1 MSSYIIVVAI
11 FLVTC
16 GGVYAITE
24 VMAQRSRR
32 VRDRLS
38 NITGGFTYGAAG
50 VLEPMEDAAPVS
62 RSMFS
67 SAGGDVLPTVSAYL
81 QGSSLGRDLRMAMH
95 RAGVKLRPAEFVG
108 ICIASV
114 IGMAMIGLFLTSR
127 IWMCLIMGA
136 IGYAVPVVMLKMKQN
151 KRRNEFDGQ
160 LPDALTLISSSLR
173 TGYSFTSSC
182 EMIITEMPAPISEE
196 FAWARGEAQL
206 GVPMEQA
213 LGRMVERVN
222 SYDLDLAVTAVSIQ
236 VQVGGNLAEILDTI
250 AKTIRERVR
259 IKGEIDSL
267 TAEGK
272 LSGWIVFLLPVVLG
286 LFLNLRDP
294 NYFKPMFNDP
304 LGPTLIIITLVLQFA
319 GGLIIK
325 KMVAIDV

>member
-1 MSSYIIVVAI
+1 MSPLIIVAAI
-11 FLVTC
+11 FVVTC

-32 VRDRLS
+32 VRERLS

-50 VLEPMEDAAPVS
+50 VLEPMEEPAVAK
-62 RSMFS
+62 SMFS
-67 SAGGDVLPTVSAYL
+67 SAGGDILPTVSAYL
-81 QGSSLGRDLRMAMH
+81 QGSNLGRDLRMAMH
-95 RAGVKLRPAEFVG
+95 RAGIKLRPAEFVG
-108 ICIASV
+108 ICIASI

-127 IWMCLIMGA
+127 IWMALVMGA
-136 IGYAVPVVMLKMKQN
+136 VGYIVPVVMLKMKQET
-151 KRRNEFDGQ
+151 RRKDFDAQ

-206 GVPMEQA
+206 GVPMEIA
-213 LGRMVERVN
+213 LGRMVDRVN

-236 VQVGGNLAEILDTI
+236 IQVGGNLAEILDTI

-259 IKGEIDSL
+259 IKGEINSL

-272 LSGWIVFLLPVVLG
+272 LSGVIVFLLPIVLG
-286 LFLNLRDP
+286 LFLNLRSPD
-294 NYFKPMFNDP
+294 YFKPMLEDP
-304 LGPTLIIITLVLQFA
+304 IGMPMIIATFVFQVV